1 MKRAACL
8 DALVEMGR
16 DSCMAAEDSDAA
28 DLGPGVLLLSVHR
41 VDESD
46 HVGGE
51 VSEPRHAAELCVA
64 HGCSADRESESVV
77 ERAGGCAAS
86 LYVQLGE

>member
-1 MKRAACL
+1 MEEEGGEVRRAARL
-8 DALVEMGR
+8 DALVEIVR
-16 DSCMAAEDSDAA
+16 DSRMAAEESDAA

-64 HGCSADRESESVV
+64 HAWGAERE
-77 ERAGGCAAS
+77 
-86 LYVQLGE
+86 